1 MRSVFLCP
9 PGPHVFLLVIDT
21 DASFT
26 EQQHDAVESQ
36 LEDHM
41 VLFGEDVWKFTL
53 VLFTYGDQLGDQAIK
68 EHIMVER
75 PVLQKLVE
83 RCGNRYHVLD
93 NKSKSESN
101 QVPKLLER
109 IKEMVAINEGKH
121 YIPNMTEFSQRV
133 EREISVCLEEKWKK
147 REAEIYDEFKDYL
160 SKLMMDLRGQEG
172 SGPETSDTSLQP
184 KPAKQ
189 DAWWKPKVFFSL
201 INQSKRTEKVEKK
214 ICEKLKSMEADL
226 KSNIPDSKM
235 RNSFDYIGPSMSDRA
250 PKEKFDEVL
259 AWMSTMKIENED
271 PPTFNY
277 SQATSGYQSNIS
289 DVFSR
294 GEIEE
299 FKDYLS
305 RLLRDLE
312 EVEVP
317 GLDTSDMSLQPE
329 PAKQGLRRK
338 VRSEKIEEMKKNII
352 EKIDSLET
360 ELQNV
365 SDSN

>member
-1 MRSVFLCP
+1 
-9 PGPHVFLLVIDT
+9 
-21 DASFT
+21 
-26 EQQHDAVESQ
+26 
-36 LEDHM
+36 
-41 VLFGEDVWKFTL
+41 
-53 VLFTYGDQLGDQAIK
+53 
-68 EHIMVER
+68 MVEG

-160 SKLMMDLRGQEG
+160 SKLMMDMRGQEG

-226 KSNIPDSKM
+226 KKPNSPDSKM
-235 RNSFDYIGPSMSDRA
+235 RNSFDYIGPSMSGSNRTLSEPSPRPR
-250 PKEKFDEVL
+250 PKDKFDEVL

-329 PAKQGLRRK
+329 PAKQGLWRK